1 MMGTDELPY
10 WSAVSC
16 TVLTNSIHCV
26 TFHAI
31 SGLPFRFGTGAEP
44 VKGLRQVNS
53 RTRSS

>member
-1 MMGTDELPY
+1 MGTDELPY

-26 TFHAI
+26 TFQPI